1 MPSSVSMS
9 HAYPLAICA
18 SEAFTAEHAAR
29 TRYEA
34 EALSDGVAIVALET
48 EWLTPAPTEA
58 QNMLTMADQANGKG
72 FVQRYEDADGNP
84 VLAVTYWKL
93 KSDAEPAAA
102 APAPPPIKAA
112 QNHGAAGANQSIN
125 VRWTCSQGQTR
136 PATNDLIQTIPTLS

>member
-93 KSDAEPAAA
+93 KIFISG
-102 APAPPPIKAA
+102 KAA
-112 QNHGAAGANQSIN
+112 QTHGAAGANPSIN